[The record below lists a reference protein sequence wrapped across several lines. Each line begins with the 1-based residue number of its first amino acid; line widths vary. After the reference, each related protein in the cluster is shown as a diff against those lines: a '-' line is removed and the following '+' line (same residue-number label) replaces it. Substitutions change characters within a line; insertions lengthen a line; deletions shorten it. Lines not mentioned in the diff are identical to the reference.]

1 MKKRLISFFAV
12 FALAFSLLAVSA
24 WAEGDSFI
32 FGLGEHP
39 SIEDAN
45 LRAQEIYDD
54 YGIAVCFATSDT
66 LNGMTLPEL
75 ARTVYEQYF
84 AYEDGILL
92 YDCTEATDYYVYR
105 AGRAQELI
113 NDESC
118 TALCNTYYAGGS
130 TYIESVNAYLSA
142 ATEVLAYVTAEDVPQ
157 GMTTLPDG
165 SYIPAERQLSRVV
178 DNAGVLTPD
187 DLATLN
193 TMADNVSE
201 QYQCDVAYILVSG
214 TDGKDSE
221 SYTFVFY
228 EQNGY
233 GYGDNDDGI
242 MLLIDVA
249 NRQFRCITHGYGAYA
264 VTDAGQEYLED
275 SYLKHLKNS
284 NWAKA
289 GEAYISAVDTLLSGA
304 RSAAPYDV
312 GNMPEESLGA
322 VWILIDVLIGFV
334 LAFIPVGIMK
344 HKLKTV
350 EARDDAANYVRNGS
364 FQLIHSRDHL
374 VNSYITKTP
383 RPKDDD
389 NHSGGGGGTSF
400 TSSSSGRSYGSHG
413 GSF

>member
-1 MKKRLISFFAV
+1 MKKSLISFLAV
-12 FALAFSLLAVSA
+12 FALAFSLLTVSA

-92 YDCTEATDYYVYR
+92 CDCTEATDYYVYR

-118 TALCNTYYAGGS
+118 TALCNAYYAGGS

-165 SYIPAERQLSRVV
+165 SYIPAERQLARVV

-187 DLATLN
+187 ELATLN
-193 TMADNVSE
+193 TTADNVSE

-214 TDGKDSE
+214 TDGKDTE
-221 SYTFVFY
+221 NYTFDFY

-284 NWAKA
+284 NWVKA

-322 VWILIDVLIGFV
+322 VWILIDVVIGFV